1 MADKPY
7 DDIKD
12 ELILRDHLAID
23 RTTLANERNLLAYI
37 RTSIAFVAGG
47 LAILRYITNNTLGL
61 TFGIILIV
69 VGGFTLVFG
78 VYRFIKF
85 RLKITDIN
93 NECDS
98 DKQEKEKE

>member
-7 DDIKD
+7 DDIKE

-47 LAILRYITNNTLGL
+47 LAILRYITNTMGL
-61 TFGIILIV
+61 TFGIILIT
-69 VGGFTLVFG
+69 VGGFVLVFG
-78 VYRFIKF
+78 IYRFIKF

-93 NECDS
+93 CVCKTDT
-98 DKQEKEKE
+98 QEKEKK